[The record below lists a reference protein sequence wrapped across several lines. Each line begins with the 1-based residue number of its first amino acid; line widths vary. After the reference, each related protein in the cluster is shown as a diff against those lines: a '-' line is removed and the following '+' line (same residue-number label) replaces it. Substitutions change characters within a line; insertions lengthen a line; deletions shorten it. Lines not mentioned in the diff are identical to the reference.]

1 MTITIRVQ
9 AAAMKGMSLMQMK
22 HVARAAVGAVLVAA
36 MALAG
41 GCGASNS
48 NSGATDSNGKIEILA
63 AENEYGDVAQSI
75 GGSHVSVT
83 SIINDPN
90 ADPHDFEAKPSDAKQ
105 IANAKI
111 VIANG
116 VGYDDWLD
124 KMLKSHSSSDRTVI
138 SAQQVLGLP
147 DDTKN
152 PHLWY
157 KPETMPAVASTLAAT
172 LTRLDPSHAKD
183 YASNLQSF
191 DTSMQKYWTALD
203 TFKDKYPDVS
213 VAATEP
219 VANYLLDN
227 AKVTIKTPWSLQADI
242 MNDQDPSAQDSATQM
257 QLFND
262 KQVTAFVYNQQ
273 VVSDLTKKYLA
284 AAKANGIPIVGAY
297 ETMPT
302 KMHYVDWMLAELN
315 ALTQA
320 AANKT
325 STETLE

>member
-1 MTITIRVQ
+1 
-9 AAAMKGMSLMQMK
+9 MQLK

-36 MALAG
+36 LGLAG

-48 NSGATDSNGKIEILA
+48 NSGATGSSNGKIAVLA
-63 AENEYGDVAQSI
+63 AENEYGDVAQQI

-83 SIINDPN
+83 PIISDPN

-157 KPETMPAVASTLAAT
+157 KPETMPAVAATLAAN
-172 LTRLDPSHAKD
+172 LTRLDPSNAKD
-183 YASNLQSF
+183 YADNLQTF
-191 DTSMQKYWTALD
+191 DTSVQKYWKALD

-242 MNDQDPSAQDSATQM
+242 MNGQDPSAQDSATQM
-257 QLFND
+257 QLFNG
-262 KQVTAFVYNQQ
+262 KEVTAFVYNEQ

-284 AAKANGIPIVGAY
+284 AAKTNGIPIVAAY

-315 ALTQA
+315 ALTKA
-320 AANKT
+320 AADKT
-325 STETLE
+325 STDSIE

>member
-1 MTITIRVQ
+1 
-9 AAAMKGMSLMQMK
+9 MQLK
-22 HVARAAVGAVLVAA
+22 HAARAAVGAVLVAA
-36 MALAG
+36 LGLAG
-41 GCGASNS
+41 GCGSS
-48 NSGATDSNGKIEILA
+48 NSGSSNGSSNGSGSSTGTIAILA
-63 AENEYGDVAQSI
+63 AENEYGDVAQQI
-75 GGSHVSVT
+75 GGSHVTVT
-83 SIINDPN
+83 SIISDPN

-105 IANAKI
+105 IAAAKI

-124 KMLKSHSSSDRTVI
+124 KMLTSHSNADRTVI

-147 DDTKN
+147 DDTPN

-157 KPETMPAVASTLAAT
+157 KPETMPAVAATLAAT
-172 LTRLDPSHAKD
+172 LTRLDPSNAKD
-183 YASNLQSF
+183 YASNLQTF
-191 DTSMQKYWTALD
+191 DTSLQKYWKALD
-203 TFKDKYPDVS
+203 TFKNTYPNVS

-227 AKVTIKTPWSLQADI
+227 AKVNIKTPWTLQADI
-242 MNDQDPSAQDSATQM
+242 MNGQDPSAQDSATQM

-262 KQVTAFVYNQQ
+262 KQVTAFVYNEQ

-284 AAKANGIPIVGAY
+284 AAKANGIPIVAAY

-320 AANKT
+320 ASDKT